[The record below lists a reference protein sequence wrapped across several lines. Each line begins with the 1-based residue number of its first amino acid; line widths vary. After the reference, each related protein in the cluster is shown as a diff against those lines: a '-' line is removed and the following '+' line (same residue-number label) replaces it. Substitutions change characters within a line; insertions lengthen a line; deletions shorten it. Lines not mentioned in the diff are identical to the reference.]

1 MLYFGDSDFNSSIF
15 SANKVNETEK
25 PINIHVNFSPQYF
38 PLLKVFIMKLA
49 SISLAALMLA
59 AGCSADRA
67 SAPDATSQA
76 AGEATAATRQAE
88 TERLNAFFETAFN
101 DAVAR
106 SPMRQTFLGI
116 KTDYDKW
123 DDGSDENALAEMEIQ
138 RALVADMREKFDPAT
153 LDAQG
158 ALTFRLAEYEL
169 EQAERSFKY
178 RSNAYLFNQM
188 RGQHAGIPAFLINQH
203 RVSDVSDAEA
213 YISRLNGVSD
223 YLGSFVDR
231 SVEAAE
237 NGVLAPKFVYEYVL
251 ESAGNVI
258 QGYPF
263 EGSPPENPSPLYGD
277 FAKKVAALDIDDDT
291 KNDLLLRAR
300 EALIN
305 TVSPAYVRLIE
316 TVTAQG
322 EAAGTDDGV
331 WRLPD
336 GANYYAARL
345 ANMTTTD
352 MSAAQIHDL
361 GLAEMDR
368 IHTEMET
375 IKEQVGFDGSLQE
388 FFVFMRNDSQF
399 YKPDTDEGRAA
410 YLSEATALIDT
421 MRENL
426 PRMFNRFPEA
436 DLIVQ
441 AVEPFREKAAGK
453 AFYQRPAPDGSRP
466 GTYYANLYQM
476 TSMPTYQ
483 MEALAY
489 HEGIP
494 GHHMQIA
501 ISQELE
507 GLPKFRKYGGFTAY
521 TEGWGLYSEF
531 LPKELGFYEDPY
543 SDFGRLSMEL
553 WRAARLV
560 VDTGLH
566 DKRWTRE
573 QATQYLIDNTP
584 NAEWD
589 CIKAIDRYIVMPGQA
604 TAYKIGM
611 LKILELRERASAA
624 LGDGFTLA
632 AFHDVVLRDGPVP
645 LAVLEEKI
653 DTWIAESAG

>member
-1 MLYFGDSDFNSSIF
+1 
-15 SANKVNETEK
+15 
-25 PINIHVNFSPQYF
+25 
-38 PLLKVFIMKLA
+38 MKLA

-59 AGCSADRA
+59 VGCSADRA
-67 SAPDATSQA
+67 GAPQSGDTANSQSASQNA
-76 AGEATAATRQAE
+76 SADQEAE
-88 TERLNAFFETAFN
+88 TARLNAFFEAAFN
-101 DAVAR
+101 ESVAR
-106 SPMRQTFLGI
+106 SPMQQTFLGI

-123 DDGSDENALAEMEIQ
+123 DDASDENALAEMNIQ
-138 RALVADMREKFDPAT
+138 RAHVAEMREKFDPAN

-158 ALTFRLAEYEL
+158 ALSFRLAEYQL
-169 EQAERSFKY
+169 EQAERNFKY

-188 RGQHAGIPAFLINQH
+188 RGQHAGIPAFMINQH
-203 RVSDVSDAEA
+203 RISDVSDAEA
-213 YISRLNGVSD
+213 YISRLNGVGAF
-223 YLGSFVDR
+223 LGTFIDQSQA
-231 SVEAAE
+231 SAA
-237 NGVLAPKFVYEYVL
+237 NGVLAPKFVYDYVL

-263 EGSPPENPSPLYGD
+263 EGSPPESPSPLYED
-277 FAKKVAALDIDDDT
+277 FAKKVAALDIDDDA
-291 KNDLLLRAR
+291 KDDLLFRSR
-300 EALIN
+300 EALIDS
-305 TVSPAYVRLIE
+305 VSPAYVRLIE
-316 TVTAQG
+316 TITEQRD
-322 EAAGTDDGV
+322 AAGTDDGV

-352 MSAAQIHDL
+352 MTATQIHDL

-368 IHTEMET
+368 IHGEMEV
-375 IKEQVGFDGSLQE
+375 IKDQVGFEGSLQD

-399 YKPDTDEGRAA
+399 YKPDTDEGRAE
-410 YLSEATALIDT
+410 YLAEATALIDT
-421 MRENL
+421 MRDNL

-436 DLIVQ
+436 GLVVK

-507 GLPKFRKYGGFTAY
+507 GLPKFRKFGGYTAY
-521 TEGWGLYSEF
+521 SEGWGLYTEF

-611 LKILELRERASAA
+611 LKILELRERAKTA
-624 LGDGFTLA
+624 LGDAFTLA
-632 AFHDVVLRDGPVP
+632 DFHDVVLSDGPIP
-645 LAVLEEKI
+645 LAVLEEKT
-653 DTWIAESAG
+653 DAWIAASTH